1 MIVPFRVGVTP
12 ERLRAAG
19 EKAGMDDAKLKNFAT
34 DGQLVLDLSTTEDGT
49 LVGGHIIDVVTSVKE
64 QPKPV
69 GPITAETVIA
79 AYIETRDA
87 IDAKKKALDI
97 EIAKLKDIQE
107 RREAFLQ
114 KAMDAA
120 GVTSMKANGV
130 GTVFV
135 DFKDSA
141 TIADREVF
149 MEWVKEDHFDF
160 LDVRVSK
167 TAVKQRLED
176 GETLPPGVNFIKI
189 KGIKIRRA

>member
-19 EKAGMDDAKLKNFAT
+19 EKAGMDDAKLSKFAT

-64 QPKPV
+64 QPKPA

-176 GETLPPGVNFIKI
+176 GEALPPGVNYVKI